1 MENNEDKKV
10 TQYLIPA
17 NVTTK
22 FEFFPGF
29 GWYEFKIVL
38 SACIIGTIFFFLLGV
53 PQKTIPITVTKTVVI
68 EDQPLP
74 KTTLEI
80 EDKKVPYIPV
90 IIRILFIAIPGS
102 VSFFAVKRDS
112 SSGMSCITLIRSRQ
126 EYMKKQKKYLDIYGS
141 ATEGKK

>member
-38 SACIIGTIFFFLLGV
+38 IACIIGTIFFFLLGV
-53 PQKTIPITVTKTVVI
+53 PKKTIPTTVTTTVAV
-68 EDQPLP
+68 ENEPLP
-74 KTTLEI
+74 KTTVEI
-80 EDKKVPYIPV
+80 QDKKIPYIPV
-90 IIRILFIAIPGS
+90 IIRILFIVVPGA
-102 VSFFAVKRDS
+102 VAFFVVKRDQ
-112 SSGMSCITLIRSRQ
+112 SSGMSFITIIRSRQ
-126 EYMKKQKKYLDIYGS
+126 EFMKKQKRYLDVYGS
-141 ATEGKK
+141 ATEVNR